1 MSFREDYASNSDEN
15 SIRKPLLLPTT
26 KGKDIART
34 SFRDDSVI
42 SEDGLRKPL
51 LHTGSW
57 YRMGSRQSSMMESS
71 AQILRESVSVYLCVL
86 IVALGS
92 FLFGFTL
99 GYTNPTQ
106 SDIMND
112 LELSIS
118 EFSIFGSLANV
129 GAMVGA
135 IASGQISEY
144 IGRKGTLMIAA
155 LPSISGWF
163 AISIARDTSFLYMG
177 RLMGGFGVG
186 IISYVVPVYISEI
199 SPQNMRGVLGSINNL
214 CLTVGIMVAYL
225 LGLFASWRMLA
236 VIGMLPCMILIP
248 GLFFIPE
255 SPRWLAKMG
264 NFEDFETS
272 LQVLRGFDTDIS
284 LEINEIKKSVG
295 SSSKKATIHF
305 SELKRR
311 RYYYPL
317 LIGIGLLSLQQLSG
331 INGILMYS
339 SNIFKSAGVSSSKAA
354 TFGLG
359 AIQVIATAIAASLV
373 DKAGRRVLLIISSSL
388 MTVSSFL
395 VATAFYLKDFAP
407 KSWHP
412 ALGILSLVGLV
423 VLVMAFALGLGS
435 IPWIIMSEILPV
447 DIKSLGG
454 SVATLANWLTSWV
467 VTMTANLLLS
477 WSEGGTFI
485 IYTMVSASTVVF
497 ARLWLPETKGK
508 TLEEIQCF
516 FR

>member
-15 SIRKPLLLPTT
+15 SIRKPLLLPT
-26 KGKDIART
+26 KGKDVTRT
-34 SFRDDSVI
+34 SFRDDSAI
-42 SEDGLRKPL
+42 CEDGLRKPS

-57 YRMGSRQSSMMESS
+57 YRMSSRQSSMMESS
-71 AQILRESVSVYLCVL
+71 AQILRESVSIYLCVL

-92 FLFGFTL
+92 FQFGFTL

-112 LELSIS
+112 LILSIS

-155 LPSISGWF
+155 LPNISGWF
-163 AISIARDTSFLYMG
+163 AISIARVS
-177 RLMGGFGVG
+177 
-186 IISYVVPVYISEI
+186 
-199 SPQNMRGVLGSINNL
+199 
-214 CLTVGIMVAYL
+214 VGIMVAYL
-225 LGLFASWRMLA
+225 LGLFASWRVLA
-236 VIGMLPCMILIP
+236 VIGMLPCMVLIP

-284 LEINEIKKSVG
+284 LEMNEIKKSVG

-359 AIQVIATAIAASLV
+359 AIQVVVTAIAASLV
-373 DKAGRRVLLIISSSL
+373 DKAGRRVLLIMSSSL

-497 ARLWLPETKGK
+497 VRIWVPETKGK
-508 TLEEIQCF
+508 TLEEIQRF

>member
-15 SIRKPLLLPTT
+15 SIRKPLLLPT
-26 KGKDIART
+26 KGKDVTRT
-34 SFRDDSVI
+34 IFRDGSAI
-42 SEDGLRKPL
+42 SEDGLRKAS

-71 AQILRESVSVYLCVL
+71 AQTLRESVSIYLCVL

-92 FLFGFTL
+92 FQFGFTL

-106 SDIMND
+106 SNIMND

-118 EFSIFGSLANV
+118 EFSVFGSLAN
-129 GAMVGA
+129 VGA

-155 LPSISGWF
+155 LPNISGWF
-163 AISIARDTSFLYMG
+163 AISIARMSG
-177 RLMGGFGVG
+177 H
-186 IISYVVPVYISEI
+186 IIFIHGKVPVYISEI

-225 LGLFASWRMLA
+225 LGLFASWRVLA
-236 VIGMLPCMILIP
+236 VIGMLPCMVLIP

-272 LQVLRGFDTDIS
+272 LQVLRGFDTDIA
-284 LEINEIKKSVG
+284 LEMNEIKKSVG
-295 SSSKKATIHF
+295 SSSKKASIHF

-339 SNIFKSAGVSSSKAA
+339 SNIFKSAGVKLQHLDSGQFKYSCITGGQGGSQS
-354 TFGLG
+354 TSNF
-359 AIQVIATAIAASLV
+359 
-373 DKAGRRVLLIISSSL
+373 
-388 MTVSSFL
+388 SSFL

-412 ALGILSLVGLV
+412 ALGILSLVGHV

-454 SVATLANWLTSWV
+454 SVATLANCLTSWV

-485 IYTMVSASTVVF
+485 FYTMVSASTVVF
-497 ARLWLPETKGK
+497 VRIWVPETKGK
-508 TLEEIQCF
+508 TLEEIQRF

>member
-1 MSFREDYASNSDEN
+1 MSFREDSVSSEEGLL
-15 SIRKPLLLPTT
+15 RKPLLPP

-34 SFRDDSVI
+34 YFRDDSA
-42 SEDGLRKPL
+42 SSDEGLIRKPL
-51 LHTGSW
+51 LHAGSW
-57 YRMGSRQSSMMESS
+57 YRMGSRQSSNSMMESS
-71 AQILRESVSVYLCVL
+71 AQILRESISIYLCVL

-92 FLFGFTL
+92 IQFGFTL

-106 SDIMND
+106 SDIMDD
-112 LELSIS
+112 LLLSIS

-144 IGRKGTLMIAA
+144 IGRKGTLMIASI
-155 LPSISGWF
+155 PNISGWL
-163 AISIARDTSFLYMG
+163 AISFARDTSFLYMG
-177 RLMGGFGVG
+177 RLMEGFGVG
-186 IISYVVPVYISEI
+186 IISYVVPVYIAEI

-214 CLTVGIMVAYL
+214 CLTFGTMLAYL
-225 LGLFASWRMLA
+225 LGLFTPWRVLA
-236 VIGMLPCMILIP
+236 ILGMLPCTLLIP

-284 LEINEIKKSVG
+284 LEVNEIKRSVG
-295 SSSKKATIHF
+295 SSSKKATIRF
-305 SELKRR
+305 SELKRK

-317 LIGIGLLSLQQLSG
+317 LIGIGLLTLQQLSG
-331 INGILMYS
+331 INGVLFYS

-354 TFGLG
+354 TFGIG
-359 AIQVIATAIAASLV
+359 AIQVIVTAIAASLV
-373 DKAGRRVLLIISSSL
+373 DRAGRRVLLIMSSAL

-395 VATAFYLKDFAP
+395 VAIAFYLKDLTP
-407 KSWHP
+407 ESWHP
-412 ALGILSLVGLV
+412 AFGILSLVGLV
-423 VLVMAFALGLGS
+423 VLVMAFGLGLGS

-447 DIKSLGG
+447 NIKSLGG

-467 VTMTANLLLS
+467 VTMTANLLLT

-485 IYTMVSASTVVF
+485 IYAMMSASTVVF
-497 ARLWLPETKGK
+497 VRLWVPETKGR
-508 TLEEIQCF
+508 TLEEIQRS

>member
-15 SIRKPLLLPTT
+15 SIRKPLLLPT
-26 KGKDIART
+26 KGKDVTRT
-34 SFRDDSVI
+34 IFRDGSAI
-42 SEDGLRKPL
+42 SEDGLRKAS

-71 AQILRESVSVYLCVL
+71 AQTLRESVSIYLCVL

-92 FLFGFTL
+92 FQFGFTL

-106 SDIMND
+106 SNIMND

-118 EFSIFGSLANV
+118 E
-129 GAMVGA
+129 
-135 IASGQISEY
+135 
-144 IGRKGTLMIAA
+144 TLMIAA
-155 LPSISGWF
+155 LPNISGWF
-163 AISIARDTSFLYMG
+163 AISIARMSG
-177 RLMGGFGVG
+177 H
-186 IISYVVPVYISEI
+186 IIFIHGKVPVYISEI

-225 LGLFASWRMLA
+225 LGLFASWRVLA
-236 VIGMLPCMILIP
+236 VIGMLPCMVLIP

-272 LQVLRGFDTDIS
+272 LQVLRGFDTDIA
-284 LEINEIKKSVG
+284 LEMNEIKKSVG
-295 SSSKKATIHF
+295 SSSKKASIHF

-339 SNIFKSAGVSSSKAA
+339 SNIFKSAGVKLQHLDSGQFKYSCITGGQGGSQS
-354 TFGLG
+354 TSNF
-359 AIQVIATAIAASLV
+359 
-373 DKAGRRVLLIISSSL
+373 
-388 MTVSSFL
+388 SSFL

-412 ALGILSLVGLV
+412 ALGILSLVGHV

-454 SVATLANWLTSWV
+454 SVATLANCLTSWV

-485 IYTMVSASTVVF
+485 FYTMVSASTVVF
-497 ARLWLPETKGK
+497 VRIWVPETKGK
-508 TLEEIQCF
+508 TLEEIQRF

>member
-15 SIRKPLLLPTT
+15 SIRKPLLLPT
-26 KGKDIART
+26 KGKDVTRT
-34 SFRDDSVI
+34 SFRDDSAI
-42 SEDGLRKPL
+42 CEDGLRKPS

-57 YRMGSRQSSMMESS
+57 YRMSSRQSSMMESS
-71 AQILRESVSVYLCVL
+71 AQILRESVSIYLCVL

-92 FLFGFTL
+92 FQFGFTL

-112 LELSIS
+112 LILSIS
-118 EFSIFGSLANV
+118 E
-129 GAMVGA
+129 
-135 IASGQISEY
+135 
-144 IGRKGTLMIAA
+144 TLMIAA
-155 LPSISGWF
+155 LPNISGWF

-225 LGLFASWRMLA
+225 LGLFASWRVLA
-236 VIGMLPCMILIP
+236 VIGEILYQVTAFGDIHQVLTVP
-248 GLFFIPE
+248 LAEIVPY
-255 SPRWLAKMG
+255 PAKMG

-284 LEINEIKKSVG
+284 LEMNEIKKSVG

-359 AIQVIATAIAASLV
+359 AIQVVVTAIAASLV
-373 DKAGRRVLLIISSSL
+373 DKAGRRVLLIMSLSL

-454 SVATLANWLTSWV
+454 SVATLANWLTSWI

-497 ARLWLPETKGK
+497 VRIWVPETKGK
-508 TLEEIQCF
+508 TLEEIQRF